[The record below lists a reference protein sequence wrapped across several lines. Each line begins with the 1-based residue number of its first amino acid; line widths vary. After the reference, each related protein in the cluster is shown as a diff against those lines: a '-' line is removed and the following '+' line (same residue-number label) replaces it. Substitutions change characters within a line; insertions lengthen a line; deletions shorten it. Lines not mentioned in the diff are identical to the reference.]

1 MIYDGGD
8 DGGVVVHALFR
19 GILYTR
25 TLSPLW
31 RQIPL
36 LIRFVRFDSRFARR
50 RSSLGDGPETN
61 RFSFLTFHFFFVAV
75 TMTTCVAASP
85 PLKLSLEQV
94 RDVSDSIKKPL
105 TGQQVLIPLGSKAFL
120 PGTLRPSVSSDGEE
134 QVVVRDQDGKD
145 EEMTRRQVLD
155 SLQVE
160 MDALK
165 PPSRNSKAVNIKSA
179 LRKSKLSSTTALKP
193 THTPMNPSMP
203 YFEIREEYN
212 DAGKQITG
220 QATNVSKQ
228 LEYLQ
233 KQTAGESVVHVP
245 PESKDDEAPDDYDDG
260 ETWEE
265 VRVEDL
271 KPVNEEGYSN
281 LSTRLEE
288 LERLEEKANNQQEG
302 NSKIKSMRKGWSKG
316 FLNTKKPAKKP
327 APAPTKSISIQ
338 KPAPARKPAPPSVP
352 TQKSAPATTNA
363 PTTERRVNFQGE
375 DQVKEIPRV
384 GERSVS
390 DVRKPA
396 ARKQIEESVFNGV
409 VKERATAPSAA
420 RQEEPAPKK
429 KLSRFA
435 QQRQDEMG

>member
-1 MIYDGGD
+1 MATSI
-8 DGGVVVHALFR
+8 
-19 GILYTR
+19 
-25 TLSPLW
+25 
-31 RQIPL
+31 
-36 LIRFVRFDSRFARR
+36 
-50 RSSLGDGPETN
+50 
-61 RFSFLTFHFFFVAV
+61 
-75 TMTTCVAASP
+75 AASP

-94 RDVSDSIKKPL
+94 RDVSDTLKKPL
-105 TGQQVLIPLGSKAFL
+105 TGHQVLIPLGSKAFL

-134 QVVVRDQDGKD
+134 QVVMRDQDGTDK
-145 EEMTRRQVLD
+145 EMTRRQALD
-155 SLQVE
+155 CLQVE
-160 MDALK
+160 MDSLK
-165 PPSRNSKAVNIKSA
+165 HPPRTKPVNIKSA
-179 LRKSKLSSTTALKP
+179 LRKSKPSSKQPVA

-203 YFEIREEYN
+203 YFEIREEYS
-212 DAGKQITG
+212 DSGKQITG

-233 KQTAGESVVHVP
+233 KQSSDESVVHVP
-245 PESKDDEAPDDYDDG
+245 PEQSKDDDGPDDDD
-260 ETWEE
+260 ENWEE

-271 KPVNEEGYSN
+271 KPVNEEGYSS

-288 LERLEEKANNQQEG
+288 LERLEEEASKQEAG

-316 FLNTKKPAKKP
+316 FLNAKKPAKKP
-327 APAPTKSISIQ
+327 APAPTKSISTQQPAPTRKAAPPLAPPQ
-338 KPAPARKPAPPSVP
+338 KP
-352 TQKSAPATTNA
+352 TPATAHA

-390 DVRKPA
+390 DVKKPA

-409 VKERATAPSAA
+409 VKERATAPSAP
-420 RQEEPAPKK
+420 RQEQPPPKK

>member
-1 MIYDGGD
+1 
-8 DGGVVVHALFR
+8 
-19 GILYTR
+19 
-25 TLSPLW
+25 
-31 RQIPL
+31 
-36 LIRFVRFDSRFARR
+36 
-50 RSSLGDGPETN
+50 
-61 RFSFLTFHFFFVAV
+61 
-75 TMTTCVAASP
+75 MTTSIAASP
-85 PLKLSLEQV
+85 PLKLSLEEV
-94 RDVSDSIKKPL
+94 RDVSDSLKKPL
-105 TGQQVLIPLGSKAFL
+105 AGQQVLIPLGSKAFL

-134 QVVVRDQDGKD
+134 QVVLRDQDGNNK
-145 EEMTRRQVLD
+145 EMTRRQALD

-160 MDALK
+160 MDSLK
-165 PPSRNSKAVNIKSA
+165 PPSRTKPVNIKSA
-179 LRKSKLSSTTALKP
+179 LRKSKPTSKTASKP
-193 THTPMNPSMP
+193 VATHTPMNPSMP

-212 DAGKQITG
+212 DSGQQITG

-245 PESKDDEAPDDYDDG
+245 PESKDDDDADADDD
-260 ETWEE
+260 ENWEE

-271 KPVNEEGYSN
+271 KPFNEEGYSS

-288 LERLEEKANNQQEG
+288 LERLEEEANKQQEG
-302 NSKIKSMRKGWSKG
+302 NSKIKSMRKGWAKG
-316 FLNTKKPAKKP
+316 FLNAKKKP
-327 APAPTKSISIQ
+327 APAPSRSISTQKPAPTRKPVPPPVATQ
-338 KPAPARKPAPPSVP
+338 KPAPARE
-352 TQKSAPATTNA
+352 NA

-390 DVRKPA
+390 EVKKPA

-409 VKERATAPSAA
+409 VKERATVPSAP
-420 RQEEPAPKK
+420 RQEQPAPKK